1 MLTLK
6 WNAISILRLPKLVAQ
21 IFMIAIL
28 ASSVHRLC
36 LGQGATAAIG
46 GIVTDTQGLPTAGTF
61 LTLKN
66 LGTQGTQVSTTNPE
80 GRYIF
85 ASISPG
91 HYSLTISKDGFATVT
106 EPDFEVTVNQT
117 AAQNF
122 QLALGTT
129 TSEVTVQAGSISVD
143 SSSTE
148 LGTAI
153 QTQEVTNLPLNGRNF
168 TQLLALTPGVSPI
181 STGQNSSGGGG
192 WAGSSIGAFTFPSVN
207 GQTNRSNMFLLD
219 GFTDY
224 AFIGNYA
231 VAPIIDAIQEFKV
244 QSHNDSPAYGG
255 SMGGIVN
262 IVSQGGTNRYHG
274 DLWEFLRNSALDAKN
289 IFNSVVTPYKQN
301 QFGATLGGPLLPR
314 IKNPRLAQTF
324 FFAGY
329 EGFRST
335 RSAATLGRV
344 PTAQELAGD
353 LSDISN
359 QLYDP
364 FTTRSD
370 PSSSGQFLRD
380 PFPLNN
386 ISSRL
391 NPGMVA
397 YAKAF
402 YPQPE
407 DVGVPGKNFRDNTP
421 NTVSSNIG
429 TLRVD
434 HQFSSSLSSWYRLTK
449 FAQESSGATGLPSI
463 LSLNPVTGYQT
474 GGSVTWVSK
483 GGNKV
488 LTGRF
493 GRTEAF
499 TLLEQQFANSVQNA
513 WQAAGFNPLYAS
525 GFSGGRSFN
534 PGQDF
539 TDFTT
544 IQRGQYQ
551 GNQIARIWEGAAD
564 FTWSKG
570 NHTIQAGFDINTNN
584 NAQPIL
590 FVDQTYSS
598 YQTSNLES
606 TAPSGNDFAS
616 FLLGLPDSVNRR
628 NVNIETHGGW
638 EDGFYIADKWKMT
651 SKLTVNAGL
660 RYDVTLWPIYGN
672 PSKGDQFVGDTN
684 LDTGQYIL
692 AAVPPACSTGV
703 SPCIPGGVL
712 PANVVVT
719 DTGNGSIVHNT
730 YDNIQPRLG
739 IAYQLRPNTVIRAT
753 GGRFFD
759 NWAAI
764 QQLATN
770 YQGNWPD
777 TAFLGANNLN
787 HTVPD
792 AFAQDPLNLGSGAQ
806 IVPAA
811 TPFTQVNFMIDP
823 YYKNAYS
830 FQWNLGV
837 EQQIGPNTVLEA
849 DYVGSHSSRLD
860 SGAIRN
866 TAIIPGPGPIAP
878 RQPFPYITP
887 TNYDKSISNSN
898 YHALQAKARTIIGRK
913 LTLLGAYTWS
923 KTIDIGCDG
932 FFGTEGCSVQD
943 VYHLRRDR
951 SVAGFDIPQLLSTSF
966 VYQLPIGRGER
977 LGLSNPI
984 LNAVAGGW
992 GVSGIFTTRSGQPFN
1007 AAASGDIAN
1016 VGAANGIRPNRT
1028 CSNPYSPGRGQNYL
1042 NTACFASPAA
1052 FNFGSEGR
1060 NDLRSPHV
1068 TNLDFSLVKAFS
1080 IPVSK
1085 ETSLQFRTDFF
1096 NLFNQAPLGVPDTN
1110 INDTNFGRITSTATT
1125 EREIQF
1131 ALKLYY

>member
-1 MLTLK
+1 MRGIQSFVTCDRTRSTIQAFVTL
-6 WNAISILRLPKLVAQ
+6 
-21 IFMIAIL
+21 
-28 ASSVHRLC
+28 LC
-36 LGQGATAAIG
+36 LMLLAPFALSQGATGSIG
-46 GIVTDTQGLPTAGTF
+46 GIVVDPQGLATPDVRVT
-61 LTLKN
+61 LTN
-66 LGTQGTQVSTTNPE
+66 LGTGGVRLATTNQD
-80 GRYIF
+80 GRYTF
-85 ASISPG
+85 VSVTPG
-91 HYSLTISKDGFATVT
+91 HYSLTAVKPGFSTVT
-106 EPDFEVTVNQT
+106 ERNFELVVNQSAT
-117 AAQNF
+117 QDF
-122 QLALGTT
+122 HLEVGST
-129 TSEVTVQAGSISVD
+129 TSEVTVQASSVAVD

-181 STGQNSSGGGG
+181 STGQNAGGGGG
-192 WAGSSIGAFTFPSVN
+192 WAGASIGAYTFPSVN

-262 IVSQGGTNRYHG
+262 IVSQGGTNAFHG
-274 DLWEFLRNSALDAKN
+274 DIWEFLRNSALDSKN
-289 IFNSVVTPYKQN
+289 VFNSVVTPYKQN
-301 QFGATLGGPLLPR
+301 QFGGVIGGPVLPGV
-314 IKNPRLAQTF
+314 KNPHLAQTF

-329 EGFRST
+329 EGFRSS
-335 RSAATLGRV
+335 RAAAALGRV
-344 PTAQELAGD
+344 PTAQELNGD
-353 LSDISN
+353 LSDIST

-364 FTTRSD
+364 YTTRPD
-370 PSSSGQFLRD
+370 PTSPGQFIRD
-380 PFPLNN
+380 PFPSNN

-391 NPGMVA
+391 NSGMVA
-397 YAKAF
+397 YAKAL

-407 DVGVPGKNFRDNTP
+407 DVGVVGDNFRDNTP
-421 NTVSSNIG
+421 NTVSSDIG

-434 HQFSSSLSSWYRLTK
+434 HQFNDSLTSWYRLTK
-449 FAQESSGATGLPSI
+449 FSQSSVSATGLPAIQSV
-463 LSLNPVTGYQT
+463 NPVTGYQT
-474 GGSVTWVSK
+474 GGSVTWTSK
-483 GGNKV
+483 GGKQV
-488 LTGRF
+488 VSGRF

-499 TLLEQQFANSVQNA
+499 TLLEHQFSSATENA
-513 WQAAGFNPLYAS
+513 WQTAGFNPLYAS

-534 PGQDF
+534 PGQYF
-539 TDFTT
+539 TDFVT
-544 IQRGQYQ
+544 ISQGQYQ
-551 GNQIARIWEGAAD
+551 GNQIARIWEGAGDYTYIAG
-564 FTWSKG
+564 K
-570 NHTIQAGFDINTNN
+570 HTIQAGFDINTNN
-584 NAQPIL
+584 NTQPIL

-606 TAPSGNDFAS
+606 TAPTGNDFAS
-616 FLLGLPDSVNRR
+616 FLIGLPDSVNRR
-628 NVNIETHGGW
+628 NVSIETHGGW
-638 EDGFYIADKWKMT
+638 VDGFYISDKWKM
-651 SKLTVNAGL
+651 SEKLTVNAGL
-660 RYDVTLWPIYGN
+660 RYDVTLWPIYGS
-672 PSKGDQFVGDTN
+672 PSKGDQFVGDTD

-692 AAVPPACSTGV
+692 AAVPPACSSGV

-712 PANVVVT
+712 PPNVVVT
-719 DTGNGSIVHNT
+719 NSGNGSIVHNT

-792 AFAQDPLNLGSGAQ
+792 ATAQDPLNLGSGSQ
-806 IVPAA
+806 IIPAA

-837 EQQIGPNTVLEA
+837 QEQIGLNSVAEV

-866 TAIIPGPGPIAP
+866 TAITPGPGAIAP

-887 TNYDKSISNSN
+887 TNYDKSISNAN
-898 YHALQAKARTIIGRK
+898 YEALQAKIRTVIGRR

-923 KTIDIGCDG
+923 KTIDVGCDG
-932 FFGTEGCSVQD
+932 FFGTEGCSVQN
-943 VYHLRRDR
+943 VYNLRGDR
-951 SVAGFDIPQLLSTSF
+951 SVAGFDIPQLLSASF
-966 VYQLPIGRGER
+966 VYQLPIGRGQALNIENS
-977 LGLSNPI
+977 L

-992 GVSGIFTTRSGQPFN
+992 GVSGIFSTRSGQPFN
-1007 AAASGDIAN
+1007 ATASGDIAN
-1016 VGAANGIRPNRT
+1016 VGAANGIRPNRS
-1028 CSNPYSPGRGQNYL
+1028 CNNPYAPGGGRAYL
-1042 NTACFASPAA
+1042 NVSCFSTPAA
-1052 FNFGSEGR
+1052 FNFGTEGR
-1060 NDLRSPHV
+1060 NDLRSAHV
-1068 TNLDFSLVKAFS
+1068 TNMDFALDKSFPLP
-1080 IPVSK
+1080 ITR
-1085 ETSLQFRTDFF
+1085 ETSLQFRVDFF
-1096 NLFNQAPLGVPDTN
+1096 NLFNEAPLGIPDAGV
-1110 INDTNFGRITSTATT
+1110 NDTTFGQISTTATT

-1131 ALKLYY
+1131 ALKVFF